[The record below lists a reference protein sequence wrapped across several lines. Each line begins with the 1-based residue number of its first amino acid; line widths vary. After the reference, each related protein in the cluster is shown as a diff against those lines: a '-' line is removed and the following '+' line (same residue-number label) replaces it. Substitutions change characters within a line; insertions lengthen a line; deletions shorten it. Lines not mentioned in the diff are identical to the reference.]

1 MTCWAERPR
10 TEDKMSNER
19 KQTMPPHCGNC
30 IYHEWDE
37 CHSTCTHPC
46 KASHDGLRQEV
57 QDLAEDGGMSA
68 YGIAESLMDDAIA
81 DQEWQPY
88 DAVCDNW
95 RGRECRSYPD
105 RGQGRCERRVR
116 AEAKAAFCQLVES
129 MMPNTPKPTG
139 GSTPSESGE

>member
-1 MTCWAERPR
+1 MRPES
-10 TEDKMSNER
+10 EDKMSNER

-37 CHSTCTHPC
+37 DRSTCEHPC
-46 KASHDGLRQEV
+46 KVSRDGLRQEV

-95 RGRECRSYPD
+95 RGREHRSYPD
-105 RGQGRCERRVR
+105 RLQEEGRVR
-116 AEAKAAFCQLVES
+116 EEAKEAFRQLVES
-129 MMPNTPKPTG
+129 MMPNTCI
-139 GSTPSESGE
+139 S